1 MSPLRKRRTVAALAA
16 GALVAAGL
24 VATAPPASAQLVAGQ
39 YYQLVA
45 VHSGKA
51 VDIAGAS
58 TEPGAMVQQWAP
70 SGGQNQQFRFE
81 PSGGGLYRIIARHSG
96 HVLDVYEWNPD
107 PGAEIRQWT
116 DLNGT
121 NQQWSVIDHGGDV
134 YSFINNFSGLALDVW
149 EWSTADGAR
158 LSQWDYTGGDNQRF
172 QLVPV
177 DGGGPGPGPGECG
190 AGTGDAEVTQNGGT
204 YTATNGGSTVYNGGN
219 YLSAINAALN
229 SLNRPSEQRV
239 VVRASGSIGASTIGL
254 ASNTTLEVCG
264 TVNVGNR
271 GGRGAVEALNASNVS
286 IPYLT
291 MTGNPYFGMRFY
303 GMNGLHLGQIRLELS
318 GGLGIRFERDFP
330 GSTNVTMDDIFV
342 SGTGNHGV
350 ETWNIDGLT
359 IGTVTARDT
368 AYAGL
373 LLNNTRNATIG
384 LVDGVNTAAGTGYA
398 TFRTANRNGRIG
410 DSYPTNIRV
419 GEVRSS
425 GGGRG
430 VFCVSESGGLVI
442 DRITLS
448 GNGNNSILIEN
459 CYNVTI
465 AAVSGT
471 INGGGELRI
480 AARTEFANT
489 RDVWIQ
495 NLTVNNTS
503 VRESPCGDNVNFINI
518 SGNAPLNIC

>member
-177 DGGGPGPGPGECG
+177 EGGGPGPGPGPG
-190 AGTGDAEVTQNGGT
+190 PGDGPVGWASTNGGT
-204 YTATNGGSTVYNGGN
+204 TGGAGGSTVTVTSGSQ
-219 YLSAINAALN
+219 LI
-229 SLNRPSEQRV
+229 SEMQ
-239 VVRASGSIGASTIGL
+239 ASGARTIQVQGSVSLSGMNDVASNKTIIGL
-254 ASNTTLEVCG
+254 GSNAVIS
-264 TVNVGNR
+264 
-271 GGRGAVEALNASNVS
+271 GGGLDIDGASNV
-286 IPYLT
+286 I
-291 MTGNPYFGMRFY
+291 
-303 GMNGLHLGQIRLELS
+303 IRN
-318 GGLGIRFERDFP
+318 IRFQNWDDDAVNVQD
-330 GSTNVTMDDIFV
+330 GSTNVWVDHNTFTNGDDGAVDVKRESDFVTVSWNHFFNHDKTMLLGHSDDHTADIGHLRVTYHHNWFD
-342 SGTGNHGV
+342 GTEGRHPRVRFGNPVHV
-350 ETWNIDGLT
+350 YNN
-359 IGTVTARDT
+359 
-368 AYAGL
+368 YY
-373 LLNNTRNATIG
+373 LNNSGYGVASTMNAG
-384 LVDGVNTAAGTGYA
+384 VLVEGNYFQNVDNPSHVGYA
-398 TFRTANRNGRIG
+398 ASDPGSLVFRNNVLNNSGSPEST
-410 DSYPTNIRV
+410 
-419 GEVRSS
+419 S
-425 GGGRG
+425 GGVASIPYGYQLDNPDNIPSIVMNG
-430 VFCVSESGGLVI
+430 AGA
-442 DRITLS
+442 
-448 GNGNNSILIEN
+448 GNL
-459 CYNVTI
+459 
-465 AAVSGT
+465 
-471 INGGGELRI
+471 
-480 AARTEFANT
+480 
-489 RDVWIQ
+489 
-495 NLTVNNTS
+495 
-503 VRESPCGDNVNFINI
+503 
-518 SGNAPLNIC
+518 